1 VSVPSALLTAV
12 HTGQRFVVCGHA
24 RPDGDALGSV
34 MAMAAA
40 LRALGKT
47 DVRTVSVDPAPES
60 LADLPGMST
69 LEVVSAVDASGAT
82 VIVMESGDLSRTGIT
97 GLDAGLVIN
106 VDHHPGNSGF
116 GSIAW
121 VDESAAACGELVAD
135 LIDALGVTWTSEIA
149 THLYV
154 AVLTDTGSFRHS
166 HISPRTFELARRCV
180 ERGADPVALYQQVYD
195 SYSLGRLRLLGE
207 LLHTMHLEAGGQI
220 AVLTLTPDVHTRT
233 GSTPDE
239 SDGIINVPFTARSVR
254 VVLLLREDVDG
265 RSRVSLRSRTDIDV
279 RVVAQ
284 QFGGGGHR
292 NASGFTSDASLDIL
306 RAQLLPRLAAALDR
320 CAIN

>member
-1 VSVPSALLTAV
+1 
-12 HTGQRFVVCGHA
+12 
-24 RPDGDALGSV
+24 

-40 LRALGKT
+40 LRALGKA
-47 DVRTVSVDPAPES
+47 DVRTVSVDPAPSS
-60 LADLPGMST
+60 LADLPGMSG
-69 LEVVSAVDASGAT
+69 LEVVSAVDAAGAT
-82 VIVMESGDLSRTGIT
+82 VIVMESGELSRTGIS
-97 GLDAGLVIN
+97 GLDAGLVVNI
-106 VDHHPGNSGF
+106 DHHPGNSGF
-116 GSIAW
+116 GSVTW

-135 LIDALGVTWTSEIA
+135 LIDALGVTWTSEMA

-195 SYSLGRLRLLGE
+195 SYSLGRLRLMGE

-220 AVLTLTPDVHTRT
+220 AVLTLRPDVHART

-254 VVLLLREDVDG
+254 IVLLLREDTDG
-265 RSRVSLRSRTDIDV
+265 RSRVSLRSRTDVDV
-279 RVVAQ
+279 RIVAQ

-292 NASGFTSDASLDIL
+292 NASGFTSDAPLDTL
-306 RAQLLPRLAAALDR
+306 RAQLLPRLVEVLGPRATS
-320 CAIN
+320 